1 MPNDLPGRRPV
12 WGRWAGAA
20 LVAVLL
26 TGCTGEGAPSHAAAG
41 TRAVASEVRGAD
53 SPPAVAPG
61 AVLPSIATPSIRD
74 VVTSRALVGL
84 RVRVTGRC
92 LQPGR
97 EHALGQPPRP
107 SHEWQLEAEGVAV
120 FVIGPQPRG
129 CRETDLQPVTIT
141 ALVAEDTL
149 PAIGE
154 LPPAPRR
161 FLVFAGEEVR

>member
-1 MPNDLPGRRPV
+1 MWCGR
-12 WGRWAGAA
+12 AGAA

-26 TGCTGEGAPSHAAAG
+26 AGCTGDGSTARSRSSTPASPAAEAGVADTARPEPIGGTAAAL
-41 TRAVASEVRGAD
+41 ASA
-53 SPPAVAPG
+53 
-61 AVLPSIATPSIRD
+61 SIRE
-74 VVTSRALVGL
+74 VVGSRTLVGQ

-92 LQPGR
+92 LRPGT
-97 EHALGQPPRP
+97 EHALDRPPRS

-129 CRETDLQPVTIT
+129 CRRGDAQPLTIT

-149 PAIGE
+149 PAIGD

-161 FLVFAGEEVR
+161 FLVFAGEESR

>member
-1 MPNDLPGRRPV
+1 MWRRRV
-12 WGRWAGAA
+12 ETA
-20 LVAVLL
+20 LAAVLL
-26 TGCTGEGAPSHAAAG
+26 AGCTGGSAGSREPAVTDDAESAANTASSLPAMAPVAAPS
-41 TRAVASEVRGAD
+41 
-53 SPPAVAPG
+53 
-61 AVLPSIATPSIRD
+61 LATPSIRD
-74 VVTSRALVGL
+74 VVTSRALVGQ

-92 LQPGR
+92 LRPGS
-97 EHALGQPPRP
+97 EHSLGEPPRP

-129 CRETDLQPVTIT
+129 CRGTDALPLTIT